1 MAEILGYNIIILSK
15 GKSFRKEV
23 RKMTS
28 YDLIWLLIE
37 QLLNEKEMKSKEQMQ
52 KED

>member
-1 MAEILGYNIIILSK
+1 
-15 GKSFRKEV
+15 
-23 RKMTS
+23 MTS